1 MDLKFDKRQ
10 SKRYKEKQNKE
21 FNGKYCKK
29 HIRIQEN
36 NLENHKKNKIIILKI
51 IILINYINNN

>member
-21 FNGKYCKK
+21 FNGKYCKNIYEFK
-29 HIRIQEN
+29 RTI
-36 NLENHKKNKIIILKI
+36 
-51 IILINYINNN
+51 